1 MKSIFAIT
9 MMLAAVATSAEYMTE
24 SEAQLRQFSTYEE
37 ELMTEEEDTVS
48 YDTFTCSFL
57 SLCVLTRL
65 HTDLQ
70 QPRRLGSKGW
80 GGSKGGKGSSKGGKG
95 SSKGSKGSS
104 KGSKGSSSKSSKSSS
119 SSEDCEPE
127 IIYKYIYV
135 PVYPPSPDDDD
146 YSSGKSGKGSY
157 GSGKSGKGWGGSGKS
172 GKGSGG
178 WGGSGKSGKG
188 SGGWGGSGKSGKG
201 SGKSGKNGGGWW

>member
-37 ELMTEEEDTVS
+37 ELMTEEEDT
-48 YDTFTCSFL
+48 
-57 SLCVLTRL
+57 
-65 HTDLQ
+65 
-70 QPRRLGSKGW
+70 PRRLGSKGW
-80 GGSKGGKGSSKGGKG
+80 GGGSKGGKGSSKGG
-95 SSKGSKGSS
+95 KGSS

-188 SGGWGGSGKSGKG
+188 SG
-201 SGKSGKNGGGWW
+201 KSGKNGGGWR